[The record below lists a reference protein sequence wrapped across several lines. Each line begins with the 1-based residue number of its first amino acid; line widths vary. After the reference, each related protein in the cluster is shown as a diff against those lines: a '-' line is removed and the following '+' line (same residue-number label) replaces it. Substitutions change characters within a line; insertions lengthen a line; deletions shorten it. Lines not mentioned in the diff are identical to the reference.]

1 VTAIRPDRLL
11 RDVVASVAGDIGADA
26 VGPAGAELVRRL
38 LELGLVTPA

>member
-11 RDVVASVAGDIGADA
+11 RDVVAWVA
-26 VGPAGAELVRRL
+26 GPAGAELVRRL